1 MSTIIYKSALMLST
15 LEVSV
20 VKSSMD
26 RLVHLKDN
34 EKIKV
39 LLKGLNLS
47 KKQKEKLNKLR
58 TQCLNKAI

>member
-1 MSTIIYKSALMLST
+1 MLST